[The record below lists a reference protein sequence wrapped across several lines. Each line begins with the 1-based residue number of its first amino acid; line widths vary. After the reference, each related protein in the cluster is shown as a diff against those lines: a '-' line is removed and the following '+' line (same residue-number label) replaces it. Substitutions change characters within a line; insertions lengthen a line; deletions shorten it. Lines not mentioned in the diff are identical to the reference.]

1 MADKKIIFQLEI
13 EGADVSVRT
22 VNELTAAIKSTNEAL
37 KGAELGT
44 DEYRKLERQL
54 GQLKNAQKDVSDS
67 AKLAQRQ
74 LEADANAGQ
83 NTYRQLNAQL
93 VNARAL
99 FKELTAEERRGQIGQ
114 TLIADIKRLDTEL
127 KDIDATIGQFQRNVG
142 NYAGGIKEAFG
153 QIAPTL
159 GQVVPGFSQLT
170 DAATLVKDGIGQ
182 IGQSAS
188 ATGKLLT
195 GAFIGFQVVGA
206 ILDGVGA
213 VREFVNEINNLR
225 GQLQLLTG
233 ETGPAL
239 DNATAQVEALRNTF
253 NAGTEETIQAA
264 NALDSAFS
272 EIDLTGAL
280 DLIKE
285 GFLSGADASGEL
297 LDVLKE
303 YPRLFDQMGFSAEE
317 FLTIQAKAAQEGVFS
332 DKGVD
337 AVKEFGI
344 RIREQTVATRQ
355 SLEQAFGRDFTKQL
369 FDNLNSGAIT
379 VRDALTQVSAKLRDT
394 ELPAKQLQQVISDVF
409 GGPGEDA
416 GDKFLKSLADIDQ
429 GLQGAAGASDEYTQ
443 RLSEQFEAESELSAA
458 KVEAAKQLNELTGGY
473 ENLGTK
479 LKTFV
484 LVQVNGFLASLND
497 IPNLFRGII
506 EAGKQF
512 AVNIGNFFLETAT
525 DAQIFYTEVRKL
537 NPFNDNDAELSE
549 QLDALKA
556 RKAEIQAAGKSVAD
570 AFAEGYNRGKKPE
583 LFQTKGVSAERKGG
597 EPGGGGGNVPAGLDT
612 EAAKK
617 QAELNAAALEAQ
629 RKYADQRIELLRV
642 LSRRFAEATIQ
653 AIDDESERQ
662 ISAERQKFED
672 LKTELAKQEAQL
684 IEQQRAA
691 RAKVVASFGEGSAQ
705 VQTFDAG
712 AAADQEAAREAARR
726 VVEVN
731 EVAHLERIEQI
742 RNDAA
747 NNAARAELER
757 IKTNLQNREQQF
769 DEAAA
774 REETRVKEQTNRI
787 LNDLN
792 LSDGQKAELI
802 IKLRFEA
809 DQSSLQQEAIKINEQ
824 IAAVEARLTELS
836 ESDDLQ
842 QASIEEFAFL
852 SEQLDALND
861 KRVTTELAY
870 TELTQAEAQKRSQA
884 RASEAGQVI
893 DTLGQIAQIADQF
906 AAATAQRELANI
918 AEKEQAR
925 QKSIDTIQNQLQTAT
940 GAEKK
945 QLEARLKNEQA
956 GLKKLE
962 EERKKVQQE
971 ESKRQKS
978 FAIIQAIINTA
989 AGIAKTIATLGVP
1002 AGIPA
1007 AAIAAALGFAQVAII
1022 SAIPAATGALIGANI
1037 ADQKPGLVLAS
1048 QNIPE
1053 LSNGDNVLATL
1064 RRGEVVLNKKQQAA
1078 LGGAPTF
1085 RAIQVP
1091 GFAEGGAAGS
1101 VISAPDVTGTSTA
1114 ERIRLLEKISG
1125 QVADGIEATNQ
1136 RIDRLRA
1143 FVVSEDIR
1151 EDLAEADTLEA
1162 RATLTA
1168 G

>member
-1 MADKKIIFQLEI
+1 M
-13 EGADVSVRT
+13 SVRT
-22 VNELTAAIKSTNEAL
+22 VNELTAAIKETNAAL
-37 KGAELGT
+37 KGAELGS
-44 DEYRKLERQL
+44 DEYRKLEKQL
-54 GQLKNAQKDVSDS
+54 GQLKNAQKDIADS
-67 AKLAQRQ
+67 AKLAQRA

-142 NYAGGIKEAFG
+142 NYAGGIKDAFA
-153 QIAPTL
+153 QIAPSI

-182 IGQSAS
+182 IGQAAS

-206 ILDGVGA
+206 ILDGVSA
-213 VREFVNEINNLR
+213 VREFANEINNLR

-233 ETGPAL
+233 ESGPAL
-239 DNATAQVEALRNTF
+239 DQATAQVEAIGQTF
-253 NAGTEETIQAA
+253 KAGTEETIQAA

-280 DLIKE
+280 DLVAK

-317 FLTIQAKAAQEGVFS
+317 FLEIQAKAAQEGVFS

-416 GDKFLKSLADIDQ
+416 GDAFLKSLADVGA
-429 GLQGAAGASDEYTQ
+429 GLESVAGPTDEYTQ
-443 RLSEQFEAESELSAA
+443 RLREQYEAETELAAA
-458 KVEAAKQLNELTGGY
+458 KTEVAKQLNELTGGY

-484 LVQVNGFLASLND
+484 IVQINLFLASLND

-512 AVNIGNFFLETAT
+512 ATNIGNFFLQTAT
-525 DAQIFYTEVRKL
+525 DAEIFYTQVKKL
-537 NPFNDNDAELSE
+537 NPFNDNDAELTD
-549 QLDALKA
+549 QLEALKA
-556 RKAEIQAAGKSVAD
+556 RRAEIQAAGRSVAD
-570 AFAEGYNRGKKPE
+570 AFAEGYNKGKKPE
-583 LFQTKGVSAERKGG
+583 LFQTKGVSAERRGG
-597 EPGGGGGNVPAGLDT
+597 GTGGGGTSTPDLDT

-617 QAELNAAALEAQ
+617 AAELNAAALEAQ

-642 LSRRFAEATIQ
+642 LSRRFADATIQ
-653 AIDDESERQ
+653 AIDNESERQ
-662 ISAERQKFED
+662 IAAERQKFED
-672 LKTELAKQEAQL
+672 LKAELAKQEAQL

-691 RAKVVASFGEGSAQ
+691 RAKVVAASGEGSAQ
-705 VQTFDAG
+705 VKAFDAG
-712 AAADQEAAREAARR
+712 AAADLEAAREAARR
-726 VVEVN
+726 VTEAN
-731 EVAHLERIEQI
+731 EKLHLERIEQI

-757 IKTNLQNREQQF
+757 LKASLQNREKQF
-769 DEAAA
+769 EEAAA
-774 REETRVKEQTNRI
+774 REETRAKEQTNRI

-792 LSDGQKAELI
+792 LSDAQKSELI

-824 IAAVEARLTELS
+824 ISAIEARLTELS

-842 QASIEEFAFL
+842 QAAVEEFGFL

-870 TELTQAEAQKRSQA
+870 TELVQAESLRRSQA
-884 RASEAGQVI
+884 RASEATRVI
-893 DTLGQIAQIADQF
+893 DTLGQITQIADQF
-906 AAATAQRELANI
+906 AQATTQQELANI

-971 ESKRQKS
+971 ESKRQKA
-978 FAIIQAIINTA
+978 FALIQAIINTA
-989 AGIAKTIATLGVP
+989 AAIAKTLATLGVP

-1007 AAIAAALGFAQVAII
+1007 AAIAGALGLAQVAII
-1022 SAIPAATGALIGANI
+1022 AAQPAATGALIGANI
-1037 ADQKPGLVLAS
+1037 ADQKTGVVVAA

-1101 VISAPDVTGTSTA
+1101 VIAAPDVSGTSTA
-1114 ERIRLLEKISG
+1114 ERIRLLEKISA